1 MKTSDTLP
9 DINTLAIISATII
22 LAFALTQ
29 LVPFPA
35 QMLSFTL
42 FGIVLEY
49 SLNFNTIVT
58 GLTAL
63 LSAAGMD
70 WMLQSHPQ
78 RGRFENRWATARHW
92 ILPVLTAIVI
102 GVALNS
108 FSGSSLWWIG
118 FLLGSGILIAVFV
131 AEYNVFA
138 SEQGTHPLA
147 RIGLTGL
154 SFALYLLL
162 SIALYTANIRL
173 YIRLPLLGLGA
184 VMVVS
189 RTLFLQL
196 GRWETIWSL
205 VISLVV
211 TETAV
216 GYHYLPLSPLQ
227 FGLLQ
232 VGMAYGLT
240 SVLTGLKESRRGIA
254 FWGTPVFVLAVMIIT
269 SFFWS

>member
-1 MKTSDTLP
+1 MKTSASLP
-9 DINTLAIISATII
+9 DINTLAIISAAII
-22 LAFALTQ
+22 LSFALTQ
-29 LVPFPA
+29 LVSFPT

-42 FGIVLEY
+42 FGILLEFP
-49 SLNFNTIVT
+49 LDFNTLIT

-70 WMLQSHPQ
+70 WLIQSHPQ
-78 RGRFENRWATARHW
+78 RKQFGNRWVTVRHW

-108 FSGSSLWWIG
+108 FSGSPIWWIG

-138 SEQGTHPLA
+138 SDHGTHPFA

-162 SIALYTANIRL
+162 SITLYAANIRL
-173 YIRLPLLGLGA
+173 YLRLPLLGIGA

-196 GRWETIWSL
+196 GHWEFIWSL
-205 VISLVV
+205 VISMVV
-211 TETAV
+211 TEFAV
-216 GYHYLPLSPLQ
+216 GFHYLPITALQ
-227 FGLLQ
+227 FGLIQ
-232 VGMAYGLT
+232 VGIGYGLT
-240 SVLTGLKESRRGIA
+240 SVLTGIKESRKGIA
-254 FWGTPVFVLAVMIIT
+254 FWGAPIFVLVILILI
-269 SFFWS
+269 SIFWG

>member
-1 MKTSDTLP
+1 MITGDSLP
-9 DINTLAIISATII
+9 DINKLAIVSAAII

-29 LVPFPA
+29 LVSFPA

-42 FGIVLEY
+42 FGIRLDFP
-49 SLNFNTIVT
+49 LDFNTIIT

-63 LSAAGMD
+63 LAAAGMD
-70 WMLQSHPQ
+70 WLLQSHSQ
-78 RGRFENRWATARHW
+78 RGRDDNRLTKVRHW

-108 FSGSSLWWIG
+108 FSGSLLWWIG
-118 FLLGSGILIAVFV
+118 FLLGSGILVAVFI
-131 AEYNVFA
+131 AEYNVYA
-138 SEQGTHPLA
+138 SDRGTHPLA
-147 RIGLTGL
+147 KIGLTGL

-162 SIALYTANIRL
+162 SIAVYAANIRL

-211 TETAV
+211 TEVAA
-216 GYHYLPLSPLQ
+216 GFHYLPVSALQ
-227 FGLLQ
+227 FGLIQ

-254 FWGTPVFVLAVMIIT
+254 LWGVPFLVLVALILT